1 MLEIKGKYTTAK
13 IMIDDVEETALNQIY
28 NIVNHIATKDQKI
41 SIMCDVHAGASNAVI
56 GFSMTL
62 GDKIVPAW
70 IGVDISCGVL
80 FVNLGKNFT
89 ENKDELLRY
98 DKKIRDIIPMGSNVK
113 DTSSIQS
120 KFFEKNF
127 LWENANDT
135 ARKFIV
141 SYNKKFDTNYSEI
154 EFNYEWFLKRC
165 KEIGMRQNSELAI
178 GTLGGGNHFL
188 SVEKSETHGNF
199 YLVIHCGSRNFGKM
213 ICEYHMRIAKKSLD
227 YKRNVELKNK
237 IEEIK
242 KNFSGEDIINKIK
255 DAKKSLDINFD
266 INMNGSEYLEGQLA
280 IDYYM
285 DMIFCQF
292 YAQLNRSVIADN
304 ILKIFGTKE
313 IERFESVHNYIDF
326 NDLIVRKGA
335 IRSYIGEKIIVPISM
350 SYGSFIC
357 EGKSNSDFNFT
368 SPHGAGRL
376 KSRGE
381 ASRTIDLKDFE
392 FSMKGIV
399 STSVVKSCLD
409 ESCFAY
415 KNPKVIEEAIQP
427 TATILDHIIPILNLK
442 DKGESKTWKEKRE
455 DQKKE
460 KNRDNNRREMR
471 KMKGR

>member
-13 IMIDDVEETALNQIY
+13 IMIDDVEETALTQIY

-41 SIMCDVHAGASNAVI
+41 SVMCDVHAGASNAVI

-62 GDKIVPAW
+62 GDKIVPNW

-80 FVNLGKNFT
+80 VVDLGKNFT
-89 ENKDELLRY
+89 ENKDNLFKY
-98 DKKIRDIIPMGSNVK
+98 DEKIRNVIPMGNNIQNPL
-113 DTSSIQS
+113 SISS

-127 LWENANDT
+127 PWKETNDV
-135 ARKFIV
+135 AKKFIV
-141 SYNKKFDTNYSEI
+141 SYNKKFNTNFSAI
-154 EFNYEWFLKRC
+154 EFTYDWFLKKQ
-165 KEIGMRQNSELAI
+165 KEIGMKQNAELAI

-188 SVEKSETHGNF
+188 SVEKSDTYGNY

-213 ICEYHMRIAKKSLD
+213 ICEHHMRIAKRQLD
-227 YKRNVELKNK
+227 YKRNVELRDKITEIKNTFSGQDVVNK
-237 IEEIK
+237 IR
-242 KNFSGEDIINKIK
+242 
-255 DAKKSLDINFD
+255 DAKKSLDIDFD

-285 DMIFCQF
+285 DMIFCES
-292 YAQLNRSVIADN
+292 YSSLNRSVIADN
-304 ILKIFGTKE
+304 ILKVFGIKE
-313 IERFESVHNYIDF
+313 TERFESIHNYIDF
-326 NDLIVRKGA
+326 NDLIIRKGA

-381 ASRTIDLKDFE
+381 ASRTIDMKDFE
-392 FSMKGIV
+392 YSMKGIV
-399 STSVVKSCLD
+399 STSVVKGCID

-415 KNPKVIEEAIQP
+415 KNPKVIEEAIEP
-427 TATILDHIIPILNLK
+427 TANILDHITPILNLK
-442 DKGESKTWKEKRE
+442 DKGESMTWKEKRE
-455 DQKKE
+455 SQKKE
-460 KNRDNNRREMR
+460 KSRDNNRKEMR

>member
-62 GDKIVPAW
+62 GDKIVPNW
-70 IGVDISCGVL
+70 IGVDGSCGVL
-80 FVNLGKNFT
+80 VVNLGKDFT
-89 ENKDELLRY
+89 SNKDKLLLY
-98 DKKIRDIIPMGSNVK
+98 DDKIRNIVPMGSNVQSK
-113 DTSSIQS
+113 SAVKS

-127 LWENANDT
+127 KWTEANDT
-135 ARKFIV
+135 AKKFISSYNRKF
-141 SYNKKFDTNYSEI
+141 NTNFSAI
-154 EFNYEWFLKRC
+154 EFNYDWFLK
-165 KEIGMRQNSELAI
+165 KQKLINMNQDAELAV
-178 GTLGGGNHFL
+178 GTLGGGNHFV
-188 SVEKSETHGNF
+188 SIEKSDSCGDC
-199 YLVIHCGSRNFGKM
+199 YLIIHCGSRNFGKM
-213 ICEYHMRIAKKSLD
+213 LCEYHMKIAKRLLD
-227 YKRNVELKNK
+227 YKRNVELKSK
-237 IEEIK
+237 IEEIR
-242 KNFSGEDIINKIK
+242 KNITPSEIEIKIK
-255 DAKKSLDINFD
+255 EAKKELDIDFD

-285 DMIFCQF
+285 DMIFCYF
-292 YAQLNRSVIADN
+292 YANLNRSTIADN
-304 ILKIFGTKE
+304 ILKVIGYKE

-326 NDLIVRKGA
+326 NDLTIRKGS
-335 IRSYIGEKIIVPISM
+335 IRSYIGEKMIVPISM
-350 SYGSFIC
+350 SFGSFIC

-381 ASRTIDLKDFE
+381 ASRTIDMIDFE
-392 FSMKGIV
+392 YSMKGIV
-399 STSVVKSCLD
+399 STSVVKSCID

-427 TATILDHIIPILNLK
+427 TAKILDHIVPILNLK
-442 DKGESKTWKEKRE
+442 DKGESMTWKER
-455 DQKKE
+455 KE
-460 KNRDNNRREMR
+460 KQKVEKSRDLNRREMR